1 MAEAITIAR
10 PYAVAVFRLAKEQ
23 GAKQKQALTTWSD
36 ALALLAAIAT
46 NDQIS
51 DAIDNPK
58 LVAADLEQIFLKV
71 ADGKLNE
78 QAVNL
83 IKVLAEYGR
92 LALLPEIA
100 TAYEALK
107 AQDEGTLEAEITA
120 AAKPTDAQVKT
131 VVKQLEARFGKKVE
145 AQVKL
150 DPQIIGGIKI
160 VVGDTVID
168 ASVRGQL
175 QELAYTLKG

>member
-10 PYAVAVFRLAKEQ
+10 PYATAIFRLAKENKSL
-23 GAKQKQALTTWSD
+23 AAWSGQ
-36 ALALLAAIAT
+36 LALLTAIA
-46 NDQIS
+46 D
-51 DAIDNPK
+51 DAQMKVLIDDPK
-58 LVAADLEQIFLKV
+58 LPSSELERMVLAV
-71 ADGKLNE
+71 TAGKLDE

-83 IKVLAEYGR
+83 VKLLIENNR
-92 LALLPEIA
+92 LVIIA
-100 TAYEALK
+100 DIAAAFEDLK
-107 AQDEGTLEAEITA
+107 AQDEGTLEAELTA
-120 AAKPTDAQVKT
+120 AAQPTDAQVQSL
-131 VVKQLEARFGKKVE
+131 VKQLEAKFGKKVE

-150 DPQIIGGIKI
+150 DPQLIGGIKI